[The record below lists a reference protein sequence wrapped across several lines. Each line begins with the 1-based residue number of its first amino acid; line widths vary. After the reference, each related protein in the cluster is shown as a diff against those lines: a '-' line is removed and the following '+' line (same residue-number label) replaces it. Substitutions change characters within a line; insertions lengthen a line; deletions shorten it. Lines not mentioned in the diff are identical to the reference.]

1 MKLEIKNL
9 KELPFTTWSGGTT
22 TQLFIKPENFTVKDD
37 FDIRI
42 SSATIDPGDSTFSD
56 FSKYNRF
63 LTILDGW
70 IDIAHPG
77 EEEESCKGKRL
88 EKHIPY
94 YFDGAIKTTSSSPVK
109 VIDFNVIWKK
119 SLSGIEVNIFD
130 FSKNT
135 ELGLKNGEY
144 FIFSLENNGEI
155 VLFGDKFN
163 FLKGDFIKINLSDV
177 KIEVEGKFIFVK
189 I

>member
-9 KELPFTTWSGGTT
+9 KDLPFTTWSGGTT

-42 SSATIDPGDSTFSD
+42 SSATIDPGDSIFSD

-70 IDIAHPG
+70 IDIAHPS
-77 EEEESCKGKRL
+77 EETNQCVGKRL
-88 EKHIPY
+88 EKHVPY
-94 YFDGAIKTTSSSPVK
+94 YFDGAIKTTSSSTVK

-119 SLSGIEVNIFD
+119 SLAGIEVKILD

-135 ELGLKNGEY
+135 KMDLKNGEY
-144 FIFSLENNGEI
+144 FILSLEDNSKIG
-155 VLFGDKFN
+155 LSKDKLN
-163 FLKGDFIKINLSDV
+163 LLKGDFIKINLADISV
-177 KIEVEGKFIFVK
+177 EVEGKFIFVK

>member
-9 KELPFTTWSGGTT
+9 KDLPFTTWSGGTT

-42 SSATIDPGDSTFSD
+42 SSATIDPGNSTFSD

-63 LTILDGW
+63 LTILEGW
-70 IDIAHPG
+70 IDIAHPS
-77 EEEESCKGKRL
+77 EEVNQCVGKRL

-94 YFDGAIKTTSSSPVK
+94 YFDGAIKTTSSSTIK

-119 SLSGIEVNIFD
+119 SLAGIEVKILD

-135 ELGLKNGEY
+135 KIDLRNGEY
-144 FIFSLENNGEI
+144 FILSLEDNGKI
-155 VLFGDKFN
+155 VLFNDKFN
-163 FLKGDFIKINLSDV
+163 LSKGDFIKINLLDTG
-177 KIEVEGKFIFVK
+177 IEVEGKFIFVK

>member
-9 KELPFTTWSGGTT
+9 KDLPFTTWSGGTT

-42 SSATIDPGDSTFSD
+42 SSATIEPGDSTFSD

-70 IDIAHPG
+70 IDIAHPS
-77 EEEESCKGKRL
+77 EDVNQCERKRL
-88 EKHIPY
+88 ERHIPY
-94 YFDGAIKTTSSSPVK
+94 YFDGAIKTISSSTVK

-119 SLSGIEVNIFD
+119 SLAGIEVKILD

-135 ELGLKNGEY
+135 KIDLRNGEY
-144 FIFSLENNGEI
+144 FILSLEENGKI
-155 VLFGDKFN
+155 VLFNDK
-163 FLKGDFIKINLSDV
+163 LDLSKGDFIKINLLDTG
-177 KIEVEGKFIFVK
+177 IEVEGKFIFVK